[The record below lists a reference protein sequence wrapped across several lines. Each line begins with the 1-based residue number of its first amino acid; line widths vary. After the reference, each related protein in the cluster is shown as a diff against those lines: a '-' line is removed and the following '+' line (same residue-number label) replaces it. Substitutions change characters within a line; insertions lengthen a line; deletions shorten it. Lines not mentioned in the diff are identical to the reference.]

1 MDESR
6 TGHTARLQN
15 RLERMRDGHL
25 EAKNE
30 VIEHTG
36 ERLRALTHRMLRGY
50 PGVRRWTETDDVL
63 QNSLIRLHRA
73 LATVQPESPGQF
85 YGLAAMQIRREL
97 IDLARRLGGPEGLG
111 AKHHTDGG
119 EAAERHLD
127 CRSRPDSL
135 EDWTA
140 FHEAVEAL
148 SEEQRQVVDLL
159 WYDRLTQP
167 EAALVLGISLK
178 TVKRRWQSARLL
190 LRNALADRT
199 LD

>member
-6 TGHTARLQN
+6 IGHTARLQN
-15 RLERMRDGHL
+15 RLEQMRSGHL
-25 EAKNE
+25 EARNE
-30 VIEHTG
+30 IIEDTC
-36 ERLRALTHRMLRGY
+36 ERLRVLTHRMLRSY
-50 PGVRRWTETDDVL
+50 PGVRRWAETDDVL

-97 IDLARRLGGPEGLG
+97 IDLARHLGGTEGLG

-119 EAAERHLD
+119 EAAERHFD

-135 EDWTA
+135 EDWAA

-199 LD
+199 FE